1 MDKQWVSQKPQFATA
16 IHQLQDTKLTH
27 ATQGRPAG
35 EMPEVRKNAENAAQ
49 QTAVL
54 RGTDATMALTH
65 AQDAANKP
73 IPDYHEKLGG

>member
-1 MDKQWVSQKPQFATA
+1 MDNQRVSQKPQFATA

-27 ATQGRPAG
+27 ATQGCPAG
-35 EMPEVRKNAENAAQ
+35 EMPEMRKNAENAL

-65 AQDAANKP
+65 AQDAANKQ
-73 IPDYHEKLGG
+73 IADYHDKLGG

>member
-27 ATQGRPAG
+27 ATQGCSAG
-35 EMPEVRKNAENAAQ
+35 EMPEVRKNAENAL

-54 RGTDATMALTH
+54 RGTDATMALTN
-65 AQDAANKP
+65 AQDAANKQ
-73 IPDYHEKLGG
+73 IADCNEKLGG